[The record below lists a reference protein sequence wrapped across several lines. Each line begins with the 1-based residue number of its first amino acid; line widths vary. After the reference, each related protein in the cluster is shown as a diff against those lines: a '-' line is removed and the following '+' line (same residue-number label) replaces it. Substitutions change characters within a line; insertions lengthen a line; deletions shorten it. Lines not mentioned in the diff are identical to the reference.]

1 MKRKVGDKLLVKR
14 IKSIARIT
22 YAITTI
28 RTLKGNARLTWL
40 DLLRTFKVTSSPLL
54 TTAYNW
60 LILVFGEAQGNPLS
74 SAPVKQVL
82 DR

>member
-1 MKRKVGDKLLVKR
+1 V
-14 IKSIARIT
+14 
-22 YAITTI
+22 
-28 RTLKGNARLTWL
+28 
-40 DLLRTFKVTSSPLL
+40 
-54 TTAYNW
+54 YNW